1 MIALLGDLGVIAGLF
16 GAIGLVLQGSQALR
30 RGTSPDM
37 KRMVQLLFGGAIV
50 SMLALQIAL
59 LTDNFSLA
67 YTANN
72 HASTTPFLFKI
83 STAWSALE
91 GSIVLWVLMLGIFG
105 YLMWR
110 NYRKAPDSL
119 GAVAI
124 GVVGLVAVFFFGM
137 ILTIANPFEVCTAAA
152 ETGCLESSLNPFATA
167 QAPLQGRGVNPLLQ
181 NHILVAIHP
190 PFLYVG
196 YVGLTVPFAYAM
208 AALALNQPG
217 TEWARRS
224 HKWTLVSWSFL
235 TVGVLLGGLWSYEV
249 LGWGGYW
256 AWDPVEN
263 ASLLPWITA
272 TALIHSLAVQLRR
285 GIMQSWNFAL
295 AISTFGLTILGTF
308 LTRSGAVISVHSFT
322 ESPVGPAFLG
332 FFLFIVVASMALY
345 SLRASDSASE
355 NKVGSLV
362 SREGGILTNNVLL
375 TVWTVTILLG
385 TIYPIFVGVFSDR
398 TISIGRAFYDKTSLP
413 ITLVLLLVLGLSETA
428 PWKAATK
435 ATLTD
440 RLYLPAMAGL
450 ATSALTVILG
460 LRSRGTILA
469 AGLAVFIV
477 AGPTLRLYRLASAA
491 AARRDMSLFQAAVN
505 IVRRDRAYWGGM
517 LSHIGVAIIAVGI
530 AASSGL
536 SVTTV
541 GLSIDR
547 GQTVLFNSYE
557 LTYASGFTASNP
569 QRNEIGANVLVER
582 DGRTIG
588 TYQPQ
593 INTYPNIAIPT
604 PAVVEGFGQDLYL
617 SLKNIDGDHI
627 LLDVHVFPLQWMV
640 WLGGFVIAAGGL
652 YSAKGRKARDS
663 ERVSERTSV

>member
-1 MIALLGDLGVIAGLF
+1 MIALLGDLGVLAGLF

-30 RGTSPDM
+30 LRTTPDM
-37 KRMVQLLFGGAIV
+37 KRMVQLLFGGAVV

-59 LTDNFSLA
+59 LTDDFSLS
-67 YTANN
+67 YTANH

-91 GSIVLWVLMLGIFG
+91 GSIVLWALMLGIFG

-119 GAVAI
+119 GAVAL
-124 GVVGLVAVFFFGM
+124 GVTGLVAVFFFGM

-152 ETGCLESSLNPFATA
+152 QTGCLESSLNPFASI
-167 QAPLQGRGVNPLLQ
+167 QAPLEGRGPNPLLQ

-190 PFLYVG
+190 PILYVG
-196 YVGLTVPFAYAM
+196 YVGLTVPFAYAI

-217 TEWARRS
+217 AEWARRS
-224 HKWTLVSWSFL
+224 HRWTLITWSFL
-235 TVGVLLGGLWSYEV
+235 AVGILLGGLWSYVV

-263 ASLLPWITA
+263 ASLLPWIVA

-295 AISTFGLTILGTF
+295 AISAFGLTIFGTF

-332 FFLFIVVASMALY
+332 FFLFIVVGSMALY
-345 SLRASDSASE
+345 AVRADAAASE
-355 NKVGSLV
+355 NKIGSLV

-375 TVWTVTILLG
+375 TVWTVTVLLG
-385 TIYPIFVGVFSDR
+385 TVYPIFVGVFSDR

-413 ITLVLLLVLGLSETA
+413 IVLVLLLVLGLSETA

-435 ATLTD
+435 ATLAD
-440 RLYLPAMAGL
+440 RLYIPMVAGL
-450 ATSALTVILG
+450 ATAALTAVLG
-460 LRSRGTILA
+460 LRSRGTMLA

-477 AGPTLRLYRLASAA
+477 AGPALRLYRLASAA
-491 AARRDMSLFQAAVN
+491 ASRRDMGLLQAARN
-505 IVRRDRAYWGGM
+505 IVRRDRGYWGGM
-517 LSHIGVAIIAVGI
+517 LSHVGVAIIAVGI

-541 GLSIDR
+541 DLSIDKDE
-547 GQTVLFNSYE
+547 TVLFDSYE
-557 LTYASGFTASNP
+557 LTYVSGYTASSP
-569 QRNEIGANVLVER
+569 QRDETGANVLVER
-582 DGRTIG
+582 NGRTIG

-593 INTYPNIAIPT
+593 INAYPTIAIPT
-604 PAVVEGFGQDLYL
+604 PAVVEGFSRDLYL

-627 LLDVHVFPLQWMV
+627 LLDAHVFPLQWMV

-652 YSAKGRKARDS
+652 YSAKGRRARDS
-663 ERVSERTSV
+663 KEAPERTSA